1 MLQDGVGILWELE
14 VNTTSKLKDNC
25 PSHSHNQKRR

>member
-1 MLQDGVGILWELE
+1 MPQDGVGILWELE

-25 PSHSHNQKRR
+25 PNQKRR